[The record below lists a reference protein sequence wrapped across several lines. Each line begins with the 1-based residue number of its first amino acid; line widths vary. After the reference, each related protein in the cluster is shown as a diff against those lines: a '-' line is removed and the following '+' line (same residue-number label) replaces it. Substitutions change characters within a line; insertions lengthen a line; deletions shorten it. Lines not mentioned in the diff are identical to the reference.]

1 MDPQN
6 CHVLIERP
14 GELPYLVEEDRDD
27 LSHGRA
33 GGGMTGVGGVRHVDG
48 VDPGEQKNNHIKI
61 NEDIYLKIVKS
72 RGSQNVSLVLWQS
85 DRLSQ

>member
-48 VDPGEQKNNHIKI
+48 VDPGEQKK
-61 NEDIYLKIVKS
+61 
-72 RGSQNVSLVLWQS
+72 QS
-85 DRLSQ
+85 YKNQRRHLFKNSKK

>member
-1 MDPQN
+1 
-6 CHVLIERP
+6 
-14 GELPYLVEEDRDD
+14 
-27 LSHGRA
+27 
-33 GGGMTGVGGVRHVDG
+33 MTGVGGVRHVDG